1 MYTLG
6 IDIGSTTS
14 KCVILQDGEKLVAKS
29 LQLGGL
35 GTEGPADALTQL
47 WHDSGLH
54 REEMA
59 RVIESLLKVFT
70 NLLGMTTMD
79 IS

>member
-14 KCVILQDGEKLVAKS
+14 KCVILKDGETLVAKS

-35 GTEGPADALTQL
+35 GTDGPEDALTQL
-47 WHDSGLH
+47 
-54 REEMA
+54 
-59 RVIESLLKVFT
+59 
-70 NLLGMTTMD
+70 
-79 IS
+79 